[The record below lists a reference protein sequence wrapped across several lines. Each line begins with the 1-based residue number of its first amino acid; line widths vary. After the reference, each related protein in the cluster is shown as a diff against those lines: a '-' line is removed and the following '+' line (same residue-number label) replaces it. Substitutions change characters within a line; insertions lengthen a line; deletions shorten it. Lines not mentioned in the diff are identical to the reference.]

1 FFPTWISDL
10 DAAGLFYLVM
20 PSRGMSD
27 GMPLEIAVESM
38 GEGSLRWFSLDL
50 IQKVKPIES
59 KLVEAV
65 RSLGDLPE

>member
-1 FFPTWISDL
+1 
-10 DAAGLFYLVM
+10 
-20 PSRGMSD
+20 
-27 GMPLEIAVESM
+27 MPLEIAVESM